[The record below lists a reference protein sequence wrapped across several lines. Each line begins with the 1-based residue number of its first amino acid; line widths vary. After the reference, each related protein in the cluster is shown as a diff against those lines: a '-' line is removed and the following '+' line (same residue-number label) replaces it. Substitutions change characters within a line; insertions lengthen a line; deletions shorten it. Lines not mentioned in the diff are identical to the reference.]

1 MYRILIAFFAVA
13 LVSAPTAA
21 SEKTDAMA
29 TVRQFVQ
36 AFNKG
41 DVKTAVAACA
51 DKAYI
56 IDEFPPHEWNGE
68 GACSKWAK
76 DYDADAR
83 KNGIT
88 EGVVTL
94 GSPLHVDVTAGRA
107 YVVVPASYTFKQKG
121 KQVRETG
128 STLTVV
134 LQKGEAGWR
143 IIAWAWT
150 KH

>member
-1 MYRILIAFFAVA
+1 MWKILIAFVAVA
-13 LVSAPTAA
+13 LVSAPAAA

-41 DVKTAVAACA
+41 DAKTAVAACA
-51 DKAYI
+51 DETSI
-56 IDEFPPHEWNGE
+56 IDEFPPHEWHGA
-68 GACSKWAK
+68 GACSKWMN

-88 EGVVTL
+88 AGSVTL
-94 GSPLHVDVTAGRA
+94 GAPLHVDVTAGRA
-107 YVVVPASYTFKQKG
+107 YVVVPANYTFKQKG
-121 KQVRETG
+121 KEVRETG

-134 LQKGEAGWR
+134 LQKGESGWR
-143 IIAWAWT
+143 ITAWAWT

>member
-1 MYRILIAFFAVA
+1 MWKILIAFVAVA
-13 LVSAPTAA
+13 LVSMPAAA

-29 TVRQFVQ
+29 TVRQSIQ

-41 DVKTAVAACA
+41 DM
-51 DKAYI
+51 KAYVGFCAKETSI
-56 IDEFPPHEWNGE
+56 IDEFPPHEWHGA
-68 GACSKWAK
+68 GACTKWVS
-76 DYDADAR
+76 DYEADSR

-88 EGVVTL
+88 DGTVTL
-94 GSPLHVDVTAGRA
+94 GTPLHVDVTGNRA

-128 STLTVV
+128 STMTVV
-134 LQKGEAGWR
+134 LQKGAAGWR
-143 IIAWAWT
+143 MIAWTWT

>member
-1 MYRILIAFFAVA
+1 MYRILMVLVAAV
-13 LVSAPTAA
+13 LVSMPAA
-21 SEKTDAMA
+21 ATEKTDAMA

-36 AFNKG
+36 GFNRG
-41 DVKTAVAACA
+41 DAKTALAACA
-51 DKAYI
+51 DETSI
-56 IDEFPPHEWNGE
+56 IDEFPPHVWNGA
-68 GACSKWAK
+68 GACSKWMN

-88 EGVVTL
+88 GGIVTL
-94 GSPLHVDVTAGRA
+94 GNPLHVDVTAGRA
-107 YVVVPASYTFKQKG
+107 YIVVPASYAFKQKG

-134 LQKGEAGWR
+134 LQKGEAGWH